1 MIGLVMETN
10 SYDIYTTQ
18 GKSSLLSSQLTSNN
32 RQKERCLWKNLTNAW
47 NPSVSTLVMQ
57 IRVSIEWDNAVID
70 TSYQS

>member
-32 RQKERCLWKNLTNAW
+32 RQKERCLCKNLTNDW
-47 NPSVSTLVMQ
+47 NPSVSTLVLP
-57 IRVSIEWDNAVID
+57 IREFIDWDNTEIGP
-70 TSYQS
+70 YQS